1 MEKNVIRVG
10 EWRVDPASG
19 EISRAGE
26 TVRVEVRTMKV
37 LMCLATRSGTV
48 VSIDDL
54 LDAAW
59 EGVAV
64 SPDSVYQAVASLR
77 RVLGDD
83 PKQPAYIATVPRLG
97 YRMLATVSPWVDGS
111 VGPAVELISAK
122 DAARATANSRMRAK
136 WVVVT
141 LVLVAV
147 AIAVTWAV
155 LMRGRVARDASGA
168 SVLASQNQRSI
179 AVLPFLDL
187 TDGMKEEEFA
197 DGMTEELIDR
207 LSKVS
212 EFRVPAATVSFYY
225 KGRQVPLADI
235 ARQMNVV
242 YVLDGSVRKSSKRF
256 RVAARLV
263 RAESGYVMW
272 SEDYDRPLGDK
283 LWVQE
288 DIAAEVAKAL
298 RASIEGGG
306 GVRGR

>member
-1 MEKNVIRVG
+1 METNIIRIG
-10 EWRVDPASG
+10 EWRVDASLG
-19 EISRAGE
+19 EISRGGE

-37 LMCLATRSGTV
+37 LMCLAMRAGAV

-54 LDAAW
+54 LDAGW

-64 SPDSVYQAVASLR
+64 SQDSVYQAVASLR
-77 RVLGDD
+77 RALGDD

-97 YRMLATVSPWVDGS
+97 YRMVARVGPWVD
-111 VGPAVELISAK
+111 
-122 DAARATANSRMRAK
+122 DAARLSGDLSSLRSAGRGTAGSKVQAK
-136 WVVVT
+136 WVVA
-141 LVLVAV
+141 LVLLLGA
-147 AIAVTWAV
+147 AIVVTWAV
-155 LMRGRVARDASGA
+155 LIRGRVASDASGD

-197 DGMTEELIDR
+197 DGMTEELIDS
-207 LSKVS
+207 LSKIS
-212 EFRVPAATVSFYY
+212 DFRVPAATVSFYY
-225 KGRQVPLADI
+225 KGKQVPLAEI
-235 ARQMNVV
+235 AKQMNVV
-242 YVLDGSVRKSSKRF
+242 YVLDGSVRKSSARF

-263 RAESGYVMW
+263 RAENGYVMW

-298 RASIEGGG
+298 RASIEGGD
-306 GVRGR
+306 RQR

>member
-1 MEKNVIRVG
+1 METNIIRIG
-10 EWRVDPASG
+10 EWRVDASLG
-19 EISRAGE
+19 EISRGGE

-37 LMCLATRSGTV
+37 LMCLAMRAGAV

-54 LDAAW
+54 LDAGW

-64 SPDSVYQAVASLR
+64 SQDSVYQAVASLR
-77 RVLGDD
+77 RALGDD

-97 YRMLATVSPWVDGS
+97 YRMVARVGPWVD
-111 VGPAVELISAK
+111 
-122 DAARATANSRMRAK
+122 DAARLSGDLSSLRSAGRGTAGSKVQAK
-136 WVVVT
+136 WVVA
-141 LVLVAV
+141 LVLLLGA
-147 AIAVTWAV
+147 AIVVTWAV
-155 LMRGRVARDASGA
+155 LIRGRVASDASGD

-197 DGMTEELIDR
+197 DGMTEELIDS
-207 LSKVS
+207 LSKIS
-212 EFRVPAATVSFYY
+212 DFRVPAATVSFYY
-225 KGRQVPLADI
+225 KGKQVPLAEI
-235 ARQMNVV
+235 AKQMNVV
-242 YVLDGSVRKSSKRF
+242 YVLDGSVRKSSARF

-263 RAESGYVMW
+263 RAENGYVMW

-298 RASIEGGG
+298 RASIEGGD
-306 GVRGR
+306 RER

>member
-272 SEDYDRPLGDK
+272 SEDYDRPLRDK